1 MHPDWRVHQIDHIN
15 DSRMS
20 EDNAITVITIFQE
33 FRLMTQTLFHPPVE
47 DPDSPIAG
55 LLGGPRYPGD
65 IIGSVV
71 GLGLNSWALTLVPRG
86 FRSKLRD
93 L

>member
-1 MHPDWRVHQIDHIN
+1 
-15 DSRMS
+15 
-20 EDNAITVITIFQE
+20 
-33 FRLMTQTLFHPPVE
+33 MTQTPFHPPVE

-71 GLGLNSWALTLVPRG
+71 GLVMNSWALNLVPRG

-93 L
+93 FEFISVSNLIYAESSRFGNTTFRLARI